1 MIWAYLRRGLAAGLA
16 AGLLAGLFAFFA
28 GEPSLERAV
37 EIEEQAH
44 AGEHAHEDE
53 PFGRDAQRGGLV
65 LGAALY
71 GTSVGGV
78 FGLVSA
84 FLRGRVSLGSE
95 WSRSLALA
103 GSLFAGAVLFPFVKY
118 PPNPPGVGPDPEALG
133 TQTAAYLGA
142 AGLSL
147 LAVLFAWR
155 VARGLRDAAAPVRH
169 LTVGGFVVASFAALY
184 VLLPGFT
191 TLGEVPA
198 DLLWEF
204 RFLSLGTQAVM
215 WGAIAVGF
223 GLLCERA
230 ARRER
235 A

>member
-16 AGLLAGLFAFFA
+16 AGLLAGLFAFLV
-28 GEPSLERAV
+28 GMPSLERA
-37 EIEEQAH
+37 EELEEHAH

-71 GTSVGGV
+71 GTSVGAV
-78 FGLVSA
+78 FGMVAA
-84 FLRGRVSLGSE
+84 FLRGRVALGSE
-95 WSRSLALA
+95 WGRSLALA

-133 TQTAAYLGA
+133 PPTAAYLGA
-142 AGLSL
+142 VGLSL

-155 VARGLRDAAAPVRH
+155 VARGLKDAAPPVRH
-169 LTVGGFVVASFAALY
+169 LAVGGFLVASFVALY
-184 VLLPGFT
+184 ALLPGFA

-204 RFLSLGTQAVM
+204 RLSSLGTQAVM
-215 WGAIAVGF
+215 WGALGVGF

-230 ARRER
+230 ARREKV
-235 A
+235 